1 MEYLIVLFFSEET
14 PEVPL
19 VQYVKFN
26 PRIYTIDLSLRN
38 VCIRVI
44 YNQGSTGL
52 ELMIPL

>member
-19 VQYVKFN
+19 VQYIKFN
-26 PRIYTIDLSLRN
+26 PRINAIDLSLRN
-38 VCIRVI
+38 VYIRVI
-44 YNQGSTGL
+44 YNEGSTGL